1 VNVQRLLGDGWV
13 ASIGYAGARGRHL
26 WRNADVNVPAPAILA
41 DGTPFYAAGLARP
54 NPAFSAIELKASDGD
69 SWYKALILEARRQWT
84 RGLQVQTSYTWSKAE
99 DTTQNATF
107 FSDSTTASVSAMP
120 EVIPGYNKGLSDFHA
135 EHNWVLSA
143 IWQVPSRLDRES
155 VAGAL
160 LNDWQIATIVRMRSG
175 NPLTAFVQTN
185 RSRSLWAPSLGPG
198 TGPDRPSYAP
208 GRGPEDAVTGDPDR
222 WFDPTAFVLQ
232 PIGTFGNA
240 GRNDLIGPDLKTTDL
255 AFTKVVPWS
264 SLGAGGHLELR
275 VEIFNL
281 FNHVNFGPPSLV
293 AFSGTGTE
301 TAPLPSFGQI
311 RTTVTSARQMQLGLR
326 VVF

>member
-1 VNVQRLLGDGWV
+1 
-13 ASIGYAGARGRHL
+13 
-26 WRNADVNVPAPAILA
+26 
-41 DGTPFYAAGLARP
+41 
-54 NPAFSAIELKASDGD
+54 
-69 SWYKALILEARRQWT
+69 
-84 RGLQVQTSYTWSKAE
+84 
-99 DTTQNATF
+99 
-107 FSDSTTASVSAMP
+107 MP

-160 LNDWQIATIVRMRSG
+160 LNDWQVATIVRMRSG
-175 NPLTAFVQTN
+175 SPLTAFVQTN

-208 GRGPEDAVTGDPDR
+208 GRGAQDAVTGDPDR
-222 WFDPTAFVLQ
+222 WFDPAAFVLQ
-232 PIGTFGNA
+232 PIGTLGNT
-240 GRNDLIGPDLKTTDL
+240 GRNDLIGPDLKTVDL
-255 AFTKVVPWS
+255 AFTKAVPWS
-264 SLGAGGHLELR
+264 SLGSGGRVELR
-275 VEIFNL
+275 AEIFNL
-281 FNHVNFGPPSLV
+281 FNRVNFGPPSLV

-311 RTTVTSARQMQLGLR
+311 RTTITSARQMQLGVR

>member
-1 VNVQRLLGDGWV
+1 
-13 ASIGYAGARGRHL
+13 
-26 WRNADVNVPAPAILA
+26 
-41 DGTPFYAAGLARP
+41 
-54 NPAFSAIELKASDGD
+54 
-69 SWYKALILEARRQWT
+69 
-84 RGLQVQTSYTWSKAE
+84 
-99 DTTQNATF
+99 
-107 FSDSTTASVSAMP
+107 
-120 EVIPGYNKGLSDFHA
+120 
-135 EHNWVLSA
+135 
-143 IWQVPSRLDRES
+143 
-155 VAGAL
+155 
-160 LNDWQIATIVRMRSG
+160 MRSG

-255 AFTKVVPWS
+255 AFTKAVPWS
-264 SLGAGGHLELR
+264 SLGAGGHVELR

-281 FNHVNFGPPSLV
+281 FNRVNFGPPSLV

-301 TAPLPSFGQI
+301 TAPLAVVRPDPHDDHVGAADAAG
-311 RTTVTSARQMQLGLR
+311 RPRGVLTTAADAAAGRGNPGDGARRCSAR
-326 VVF
+326 